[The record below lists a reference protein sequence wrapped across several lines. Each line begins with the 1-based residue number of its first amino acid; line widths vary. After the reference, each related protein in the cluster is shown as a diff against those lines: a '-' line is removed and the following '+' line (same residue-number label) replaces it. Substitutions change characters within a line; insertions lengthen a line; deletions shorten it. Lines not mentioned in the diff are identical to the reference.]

1 MAVKKICVVTGT
13 RAEYGLLRGVM
24 SLIDESETT
33 QLQLVVTGMHL
44 SPEFGSTYRE
54 IERDG
59 FVIDRKVE
67 MLLSSDTPTG
77 IAKSTGLG
85 IIGIAEAFDQLRPD
99 LIVLLGDRF
108 EILSAAIAA
117 MYARI
122 PIAHLHGGETTLGA
136 FDEGIRHS
144 ITKMSHLHFVA
155 TEPYRNRV
163 IQLGESADR
172 VFNVGGLGVDA
183 MQQMELLSLED
194 LEKQLEFQLG
204 DKALLVTFHPVTL
217 ESCTAEHQF
226 SELLLALESL
236 DRNFR
241 FVMTYPN
248 ADTDGRR
255 LITLLDDFA
264 NQHRDRTLVVASL
277 GQPRYWSVLKHVAA
291 VVGNSSSG
299 LLEAPTFCVPAVNI
313 GDRQSGRIKA
323 DSVIDCQS
331 VASEILVAIERA
343 VSTEFRTF
351 CQKVDSPYGKG
362 GAAGRI
368 VDVLCHFPLDEQM
381 LKKGFV
387 DLPSSTTNPTKG
399 DAE

>member
-1 MAVKKICVVTGT
+1 MVTKKRVCVVTGS
-13 RAEYGLLRGVM
+13 RAEYGLLRHLMDAIRASG
-24 SLIDESETT
+24 SLS
-33 QLQLVVTGMHL
+33 LQLIVTGMHL

-54 IERDG
+54 IEGDG
-59 FVIDRKVE
+59 FRIDRKVE

-85 IIGIAEAFDQLRPD
+85 IIGLAEAFDQLKPD

-155 TEPYRNRV
+155 TETYRNRV
-163 IQLGESADR
+163 IQLGESPDR

-183 MQQMELLSLED
+183 MQQMELLNLED
-194 LEKQLEFQLG
+194 LEKQLRFRLG
-204 DKALLVTFHPVTL
+204 NKALLITFHPVTL
-217 ESCTAEHQF
+217 ETCTAEQQLT
-226 SELLLALESL
+226 ELLFALERL
-236 DRNFR
+236 DTSFR

-255 LITLLDDFA
+255 LTALLNDFA
-264 NQHRDRTLVVASL
+264 NKQHHRSLVVASL
-277 GQPRYWSVLKHVAA
+277 GQPRYWSVLKHAAA

-299 LLEAPTFCVPAVNI
+299 LLEAPSFCVPAVNI
-313 GDRQSGRIKA
+313 GDRQSGRVKA
-323 DSVIDCQS
+323 DSVIDCQP
-331 VASEILVAIERA
+331 VASEIFAAIQRA
-343 VSTEFRTF
+343 VSPEFQTY
-351 CQKVDSPYGKG
+351 CQKMDNPYGNG
-362 GAAGRI
+362 GAARSI
-368 VDVLCHFPLDEQM
+368 VDVLCHFPLHERM

-387 DLPSSTTNPTKG
+387 DLPVRS
-399 DAE
+399 